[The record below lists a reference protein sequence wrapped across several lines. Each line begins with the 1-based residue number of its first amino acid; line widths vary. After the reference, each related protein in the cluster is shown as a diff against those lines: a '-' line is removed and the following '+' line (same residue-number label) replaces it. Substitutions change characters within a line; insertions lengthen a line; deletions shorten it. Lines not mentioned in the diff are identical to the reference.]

1 MIGKK
6 SCGCPRSFMCE
17 CGAFGASKLLPGNTP
32 ASHPYGAPPPAGSP
46 GELAE
51 LLDRAASMASDLG
64 YLVISRGCLD
74 AARTVRR
81 FVRGD
86 N

>member
-1 MIGKK
+1 MSGPK
-6 SCGCPRSFMCE
+6 
-17 CGAFGASKLLPGNTP
+17 LPGNTP
-32 ASHPYGAPPPAGSP
+32 ASAPHAAPPPVGSP
-46 GELAE
+46 GELAA
-51 LLDRAASMASDLG
+51 LLDRAADMASDLG